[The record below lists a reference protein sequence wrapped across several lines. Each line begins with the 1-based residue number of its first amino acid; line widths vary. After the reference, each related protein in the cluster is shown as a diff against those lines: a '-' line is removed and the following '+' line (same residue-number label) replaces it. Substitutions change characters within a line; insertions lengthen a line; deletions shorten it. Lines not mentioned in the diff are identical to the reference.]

1 MTADIEGT
9 AAPSFPWV
17 DVHHHSYFPDIVA
30 LLARHGIDEM
40 APGVPVPTWSEGA
53 ALEAMDAAGIDAAV
67 ASVVFPDA
75 AAATAGLDARAL
87 ARRTNELLADLVARH
102 PGRFGALAALP
113 LPGPENAGVDAALRE
128 AAYALDEL
136 HLDGVLLTASLPDGS
151 YLGAPALDPLL
162 AELSRRRATVFVH
175 PNPSCGRHRSP
186 GQAASA
192 VPAGILD
199 FVADT
204 TRAALDL
211 LLGGALDRHPG
222 LRPILAHAGGTLP
235 YLAWRI
241 ELAGGWIKPSGPGA
255 PAAPR
260 ATPRRFRYETAQS
273 ASPEVLTLLRDTV
286 GAENVLFGTDYPFIQ
301 GPALAETRRRVAAHG
316 GFGAAERVGVAS
328 GAAYGL
334 FPALRDGRRDVPR
347 DGLRDA
353 RRGPGEAAVAAAD
366 GRMAD

>member
-1 MTADIEGT
+1 MTADTEDN
-9 AAPSFPWV
+9 AVPPFPWV

-40 APGVPVPTWSEGA
+40 APGVPVPTWSEAA
-53 ALEAMDAAGIDAAV
+53 ALDAMGGAGIDAAV

-87 ARRTNELLADLVARH
+87 ARRANELLADLVARH
-102 PGRFGALAALP
+102 PGRFAALAALP
-113 LPGPENAGVDAALRE
+113 LPGPQGTDGGGGGVDAALRE
-128 AAYALDEL
+128 TAYALDEL
-136 HLDGVLLTASLPDGS
+136 RLDGVLLTASLPDGS

-175 PNPSCGRHRSP
+175 PNPSCGRHRAP
-186 GQAASA
+186 GQAQSA

-199 FVADT
+199 FVTDT

-241 ELAGGWIKPSGPGA
+241 ELAGGWIGPSSGPGT
-255 PAAPR
+255 PADPR
-260 ATPRRFRYETAQS
+260 AALRRFRYETAQS
-273 ASPEVLTLLRDTV
+273 ASPEVLTLLREV
-286 GAENVLFGTDYPFIQ
+286 AGGENVLFGTDYPFIQ
-301 GPALAETRRRVAAHG
+301 GPALAETRRRVAAYG
-316 GFGAAERVGVAS
+316 GFGAAERAGVAS

-334 FPALRDGRRDVPR
+334 FPALRE
-347 DGLRDA
+347 A
-353 RRGPGEAAVAAAD
+353 RRGSREAAGAVAD